1 MHDLIIIG
9 GGLAGLTAAIH
20 LSREGREVVLFEKE
34 EFPHHKVCGEYLSS
48 EVLPYLNDLDLD
60 LYELGPARIKKLQ
73 FSTREGREINA
84 PLPLGGLGISRYAL
98 DFYLYQKALEAG
110 VRILP
115 QKVLEVAFA
124 QRNFEVTTTA
134 GTYRALQVFGAFG
147 KRSIL
152 DKKLRRRFFNSPSQ
166 WVAIKQHYENQEFP
180 EDMVGLHNFRG
191 GYCGLSRTE
200 TGRVNV
206 CYLASYK
213 SFKRHGNAEDFL
225 NHEIRRNPYLDRFFS
240 RAEPIFD
247 KPLAIAQISFSKKER
262 TLDQMLMIG
271 DAAALIHPLSGNGM
285 AMAIHS
291 GKLASEAYLNH
302 LKDRQAM
309 AAQYRKSWNR
319 SFSRRLAA
327 GMLLQRV
334 LLNER
339 ASGISQRML
348 SMVPFLMPELIRMTH
363 GKPIK

>member
-1 MHDLIIIG
+1 M
-9 GGLAGLTAAIH
+9 TAAIH

-213 SFKRHGNAEDFL
+213 SFKRHGNAEDFM
-225 NHEIRRNPYLDRFFS
+225 NHEIRRNPYLDRP
-240 RAEPIFD
+240 EPLLA
-247 KPLAIAQISFSKKER
+247 KPFEL
-262 TLDQMLMIG
+262 
-271 DAAALIHPLSGNGM
+271 
-285 AMAIHS
+285 
-291 GKLASEAYLNH
+291 
-302 LKDRQAM
+302 
-309 AAQYRKSWNR
+309 
-319 SFSRRLAA
+319 RL
-327 GMLLQRV
+327 Q
-334 LLNER
+334 
-339 ASGISQRML
+339 
-348 SMVPFLMPELIRMTH
+348 
-363 GKPIK
+363 

>member
-1 MHDLIIIG
+1 M
-9 GGLAGLTAAIH
+9 
-20 LSREGREVVLFEKE
+20 
-34 EFPHHKVCGEYLSS
+34 
-48 EVLPYLNDLDLD
+48 
-60 LYELGPARIKKLQ
+60 
-73 FSTREGREINA
+73 
-84 PLPLGGLGISRYAL
+84 
-98 DFYLYQKALEAG
+98 
-110 VRILP
+110 
-115 QKVLEVAFA
+115 
-124 QRNFEVTTTA
+124 
-134 GTYRALQVFGAFG
+134 
-147 KRSIL
+147 
-152 DKKLRRRFFNSPSQ
+152 
-166 WVAIKQHYENQEFP
+166 
-180 EDMVGLHNFRG
+180 
-191 GYCGLSRTE
+191 SRTE

-302 LKDRQAM
+302 LKDQKAM
-309 AAQYRKSWNR
+309 AAQYRKRWNR

-327 GMLLQRV
+327 GMLLQRS

-339 ASGISQRML
+339 ASGISKRML
-348 SMVPFLMPELIRMTH
+348 SMVPFLMPELIRMTL
-363 GKPIK
+363 GKPIE